1 MERLHFAPRPDWE
14 RKAQDVGFIW
24 HHDNGLPY
32 WDESAAYAFTLQ
44 EVEEN
49 IEAPSEEIHALCLD
63 LVDEVVRSQEL
74 MEAID
79 IPEPLR
85 DYVANSWH
93 IRAPSLYG
101 RFDFAYDGKGPAK
114 LYEYNADTPTS
125 IYETAVFQWL
135 WLEEQIAARVLPAH
149 ADQFNSLFE
158 KLKYQFASI
167 FLPGQTV
174 HFSSDANF
182 TEDRQSVL
190 FLEDIA
196 RQAGLNSQFVALE
209 DIGIDGDGRFV
220 DQDDWVIKAL
230 FKLYPWEEMLRDPW
244 ALNLAGN
251 NVRMLEPAWKAILS
265 NKAILPLLWQRHRGH
280 PNLLE
285 TYFENDPAC
294 SNLGGDYARK
304 PFFSREGANVE
315 LLSQGSSSG
324 ITDGG
329 YGQGRHIIQ
338 ALHNPPR
345 FHGQY
350 AIVGSWIVGD
360 QAAGMSI
367 REDDGPITRNT
378 SRFVP
383 HFIR

>member
-1 MERLHFAPRPDWE
+1 MERLFFAPRPDWE
-14 RKAQDVGFIW
+14 RKARDVGFIW
-24 HHDNGLPY
+24 HHDNGQPY
-32 WDESAAYAFTLQ
+32 WDETAAYAFTL
-44 EVEEN
+44 EEIEED

-74 MEAID
+74 MEAVD
-79 IPEPLR
+79 IPEPMR
-85 DYVANSWH
+85 DYVAASWH
-93 IRAPSLYG
+93 NRAPSLYG

-125 IYETAVFQWL
+125 VYETAVFQWL
-135 WLEEQIAARVLPAH
+135 WLEDQIAARALPDH

-158 KLKYQFASI
+158 KLRYRFAEI

-174 HFSSDANF
+174 HFASDASF
-182 TEDRQSVL
+182 VEDRQTVL
-190 FLEDIA
+190 FLEDVA
-196 RQAGLNSQFVALE
+196 RQAGMDTRFVALE
-209 DIGIDGDGRFV
+209 QIGLDSDGVFV
-220 DQDDWVIKAL
+220 DAEDQTIRAL
-230 FKLYPWEEMLRDPW
+230 FKLYPWEDMLRDGW
-244 ALNLAGN
+244 AADVARSNLKI
-251 NVRMLEPAWKAILS
+251 LEPAWKAVLS
-265 NKAILPLLWQRHRGH
+265 NKAILPLLWERHKGH

-285 TYFENDPAC
+285 AYFEGDPAA
-294 SNLGGDYARK
+294 SNLGRDYARK

-315 LLSQGSSSG
+315 LVDDGVSG
-324 ITDGG
+324 GVNDGG
-329 YGQGRHIIQ
+329 YGAGRHILQ

-345 FHGQY
+345 FHGNH

-367 REDDGPITRNT
+367 REDDGPVTKNT